1 MVVAVLM
8 YVMDQTVIP
17 FDIIE
22 AIFGELDARG
32 DVEILVN
39 CTLLSRS
46 LLQPARKRLFST
58 VTLRGYGN
66 SSQRL
71 HALLLKDPR
80 LLTYFRVEISD
91 AI

>member
-1 MVVAVLM
+1 MVVAVLT
-8 YVMDQTVIP
+8 YVMDQTVIH
-17 FDIIE
+17 FNIIE

-32 DVEILVN
+32 DVLVN
-39 CTLLSRS
+39 CAVLSRS

-71 HALLLKDPR
+71 HVLLLKDPR